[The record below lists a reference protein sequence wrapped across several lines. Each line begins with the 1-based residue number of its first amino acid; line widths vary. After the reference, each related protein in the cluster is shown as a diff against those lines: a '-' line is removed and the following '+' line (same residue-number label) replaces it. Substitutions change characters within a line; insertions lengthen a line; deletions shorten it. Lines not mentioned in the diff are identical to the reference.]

1 MRAEQLPF
9 HHHASNDGSDRASDG
24 QSESPSD
31 RIETRMRTD
40 RLLMTSCRDWP
51 ARIGSARAPSLRR
64 LDQHGRRGAVCVQ
77 FFIEPLKECIG
88 VPVNA
93 SANSRGGDNGAVCDP
108 VIDGSLRDRKK
119 FGGAVFGDGPVGGGH
134 GYQAG
139 A

>member
-1 MRAEQLPF
+1 MRA
-9 HHHASNDGSDRASDG
+9 
-24 QSESPSD
+24 
-31 RIETRMRTD
+31 D

-51 ARIGSARAPSLRR
+51 AKIGSARVPSLRR

-77 FFIEPLKECIG
+77 FFIEPLKERIG

-93 SANSRGGDNGAVCDP
+93 SANSRGGDNGAVGDP

-119 FGGAVFGDGPVGGGH
+119 FGGAVFGDGLVGDDGH